1 MPRRAP
7 RYGFIA
13 DQVILTH
20 GAWRSTSTGTMV
32 NISEGGMC
40 VLLPGTD
47 LTLPDAP
54 AVGGKV
60 DVSFRPILLHKSPIP
75 VAQWTIG
82 QAEVRW
88 IEKLPSDGAAAL
100 GLAFTTGTGMPA
112 AVRDWVS
119 CMSEPQA
126 SNMSFTRSRRIV
138 RGLNILGVGA
148 AVWALIFGTPGT
160 ASWNF
165 MMWFLLV
172 TIGLLALEESGLLER
187 LLAFPS
193 KRTSP

>member
-20 GAWRSTSTGTMV
+20 GAWTSTSTGTMV

-47 LTLPDAP
+47 LTLPGAP

-60 DVSFRPILLHKSPIP
+60 DVSFRPILLHNSPIP

-88 IEKLPSDGAAAL
+88 IETLPSGAAAL
-100 GLAFTTGTGMPA
+100 GVAFTTGTGIPA

-148 AVWALIFGTPGT
+148 AVGALIFGTPGT
-160 ASWNF
+160 AFWNSS
-165 MMWFLLV
+165 MVFLLV
-172 TIGLLALEESGLLER
+172 TIGLLALDEFGLLER
-187 LLAFPS
+187 LPAFSS

>member
-20 GAWRSTSTGTMV
+20 GAWTSTSTGTMV

-47 LTLPDAP
+47 LTLPGAP

-60 DVSFRPILLHKSPIP
+60 DVSFRPILLHNSPIP

-88 IEKLPSDGAAAL
+88 IETLPSGAAAL
-100 GLAFTTGTGMPA
+100 GVAFTTGTGIPA

-119 CMSEPQA
+119 CMSGPQVSDRNGA
-126 SNMSFTRSRRIV
+126 WRAFV
-138 RGLNILGVGA
+138 RGFNVLGVGL
-148 AVWALIFGTPGT
+148 AVTALVFLHPGT
-160 ASWNF
+160 LWWYVLMSILIAS
-165 MMWFLLV
+165 
-172 TIGLLALEESGLLER
+172 IALLAVDEWGLGR
-187 LLAFPS
+187 
-193 KRTSP
+193 